1 MNRQSTFAALAD
13 PLILTEI
20 ELYNWGGFNGRH
32 KAEIDPEGTAIVGA
46 TGSGKTTLIDALM
59 TLLCAN
65 PRYNLASTGGHES
78 DRDLGSYVRGVSGPG
93 DGGSEQNHIARKGR
107 TVTGIAARFEN
118 AEHSL
123 RIGAVLW
130 FDGSGASAADMKKL
144 WLYADDPE
152 QTLDHWLEVHHDGG
166 MRALRLMDKQQTG
179 IWTYPSKKAFLA
191 RLRDRFDVGENA
203 FTLLNRAAGLKQLN
217 SIDEIFRELVLDDQ
231 SAFDRALEVANSF
244 DDLTD
249 IREELEIAREQ
260 QRKLLPVA
268 KSWKAY
274 EKVTADLE
282 SQYTLRKVLPIWYAE
297 QAATLWQSRAERT
310 TVELDASRLV
320 ASKVEGDRNLQR
332 DVSEAHREAYLGA
345 GGTNIEQ
352 LEYRISDNQRE
363 RDRRQQDAD
372 QYQKLAVA
380 LSLADTLDAAALE
393 SNQRV
398 AGERIAVLATT
409 IDVADR
415 KTLDIRS
422 AEREAES
429 RRNQLTREL
438 DEVRKRPD
446 SNLPPA
452 FHQFRSALAD
462 TLTINEAQLPFVAEL
477 VQVKE
482 GEQRWRGAI
491 ERAIGSHRLRI
502 LVPPEHISVALRWV
516 NSRDNRLHVRLYE
529 AREPEKPAMFFD
541 DGFTRKLEFRS
552 HPVREALKSLLA
564 GIDRHC
570 VDSPET
576 LRQTPHAMTA
586 EGLMSGQSRQFEKQD
601 QKSINADWMT
611 GFDNRDRLAWLE
623 QSVVEAEAELAA
635 KAAEANDARMALQAL
650 QQEKFM
656 LERLIEIRFERIDV
670 IGIDKLLEELGR
682 QLAALIDPESDTAK
696 LKRQW
701 EQEQAALEQ
710 LETALK
716 TAERNV
722 MRLEQ
727 QFEHAANELANAQT
741 RMTEGLDDDRRSLA
755 EAHFTM
761 ITEDSLADIVNIE
774 RKQIG
779 ALQERIDTLV
789 MSRTDLLTQLSQR
802 MSDAKSVDRGALSE
816 VGRELDDVPAYLE
829 RLKVLEEE
837 ALPEKRRRF
846 LQYLNQSSD
855 EGVTQLLSH
864 IDNEVSMIEERIQ
877 DLNGTLKRVDFQ
889 RERYLKLVSNK
900 VVHESLRTLQRA
912 QKDLNAARFKDD
924 DGESQY
930 RALRHLVSLL
940 RDACERRRT
949 VGARALLDPRY
960 RLEFA
965 VSVISR
971 EDDSLIETRTSSQGG
986 SGGEK
991 EIIASYVLTASLSY
1005 ALCPAGASLPLFG
1018 TIVLDEAFSRSSQVV
1033 AGRIIA
1039 ALREFGLHAVFVTP
1053 NKEMRLLRNH
1063 TRSAIIVHRRAQ
1075 ASTLVS
1081 MSWLALEEERSR
1093 SGESTAG
1100 GSQVSSGVLP
1110 VFSDDAMRGASAT
1123 AASDQTRV
1131 LNVHERSD
1139 T

>member
-1 MNRQSTFAALAD
+1 MNRQATFAALAD

-32 KAEIDPEGTAIVGA
+32 RADIDPEGTAIVGA
-46 TGSGKTTLIDALM
+46 TGSGKTTLVDALM
-59 TLLCAN
+59 TLLCSS

-130 FDGSGASAADMKKL
+130 FDGSGASAVDMKKL

-152 QTLDHWLEVHHDGG
+152 QTLDHWLEVHQHGG
-166 MRALRLMDKQQTG
+166 MRALRQMDKQQIG

-231 SAFDRALEVANSF
+231 SSFDRALEVANSF
-244 DDLTD
+244 DDLSA

-268 KSWKAY
+268 KSWK
-274 EKVTADLE
+274 ELEQVTAELE
-282 SQYTLRKVLPIWYAE
+282 RCYALRQLLPVWYAE
-297 QAATLWQSRAERT
+297 QAARLWQARLVRT
-310 TVELDASRLV
+310 TGE
-320 ASKVEGDRNLQR
+320 R
-332 DVSEAHREAYLGA
+332 DVATRTASEVRADCQRQREVSDAHREAYLGA

-352 LEYRISDNQRE
+352 LEHRIRENQQERE
-363 RDRRQQDAD
+363 RRQQDAHA
-372 QYQKLAVA
+372 YRKLTVA
-380 LSLADTLDAAALE
+380 LALADTLDAASLGN
-393 SNQRV
+393 NQRV
-398 AGERIAVLATT
+398 AGERIAVLEST
-409 IDVADR
+409 IDEADR

-422 AEREAES
+422 AERDAEIK
-429 RRNQLTREL
+429 RNDLVREL
-438 DEVRKRPD
+438 EEVRKRPD
-446 SNLPPA
+446 SNLPPM
-452 FHQFRSALAD
+452 FPQFRAALAEVLGVAE
-462 TLTINEAQLPFVAEL
+462 TALPFIAEL
-477 VQVKE
+477 VQVKQA
-482 GEQRWRGAI
+482 EQRWRGAI

-502 LVPPEHISVALRWV
+502 LVPPEHIDAALRWV
-516 NSRDNRLHVRLYE
+516 NSRDNRLHVRLFE
-529 AREPEKPAMFFD
+529 AREPATTAVFFD
-541 DGFTRKLEFRS
+541 DGFTRKLDFRPHS
-552 HPVREALKSLLA
+552 VREALKSLLA

-570 VDSPET
+570 VDSPEA
-576 LRQTPHAMTA
+576 LRQMPHAMTA
-586 EGLMSGQSRQFEKQD
+586 EGLMSGQAQQFEKQD
-601 QKSINADWMT
+601 QKRLSADWMT
-611 GFDNRDRLAWLE
+611 GFDNRDRVAWLL
-623 QSVVEAEAELAA
+623 QAVREAETELAA
-635 KAAEANDARMALQAL
+635 KAGEASEALKVLKALQHE
-650 QQEKFM
+650 QVM
-656 LERLIEIRFERIDV
+656 LERLSEVRFDRIDV
-670 IGIDKLLEELGR
+670 TGIDKLLDDLGR
-682 QLAALIDPESDTAK
+682 QLAALVDPESDTAK

-701 EQEQAALEQ
+701 EEALAEFDR
-710 LETALK
+710 LEAVLK
-716 TAERNV
+716 MVERAV

-727 QFEHAANELANAQT
+727 QIEEAEREVDSARRRAGD
-741 RMTEGLDDDRRSLA
+741 GLDVGLDAGLDGGLDVGQRSLA
-755 EAHFTM
+755 EAQFTA
-761 ITEDSLADIVNIE
+761 ITEENLADIIRIEREQSQALQGHIDSLAM
-774 RKQIG
+774 R
-779 ALQERIDTLV
+779 
-789 MSRTDLLTQLSQR
+789 RTDVLTQLSQR

-816 VGRELDDVPAYLE
+816 VGRGLMDVPAYLE
-829 RLKVLEEE
+829 RLRVLEEE

-864 IDNEVSMIEERIQ
+864 IDNEVSMIEERIE

-889 RERYLKLVSNK
+889 RDCYLKLVSGK

-930 RALRHLVSLL
+930 RALRHLVALL

-1063 TRSAIIVHRRAQ
+1063 TRSAIIVHRRGQ
-1075 ASTLVS
+1075 SSTMVT
-1081 MSWLALEEERSR
+1081 MSWQALEDERKR
-1093 SGESTAG
+1093 ADGT
-1100 GSQVSSGVLP
+1100 
-1110 VFSDDAMRGASAT
+1110 T
-1123 AASDQTRV
+1123 AAGMRDAGMRPVGVSAAGVTGPLAVDGPQ
-1131 LNVHERSD
+1131 
-1139 T
+1139 

>member
-1 MNRQSTFAALAD
+1 MNRQADFAALAD
-13 PLILTEI
+13 PLILTTI

-32 KAEIDPEGTAIVGA
+32 RADMDPDGTAIVGA
-46 TGSGKTTLIDALM
+46 TGSGKTTLVDALM

-78 DRDLGSYVRGVSGPG
+78 DRDLSSYVRGVSGPG

-123 RIGAVLW
+123 RIGALLW

-152 QTLDHWLEVHHDGG
+152 QTLDHWLEIHHAGG
-166 MRALRLMDKQQTG
+166 MRALRQLDKQRTG

-231 SAFDRALEVANSF
+231 SAFDRAQEVANSF

-268 KSWKAY
+268 KLWKTF
-274 EKVTADLE
+274 EKVNEDLE
-282 SQYTLRKVLPIWYAE
+282 RQFTLRQVLPIWYAE
-297 QAATLWQSRAERT
+297 QASRLWQSSAERT
-310 TVELDASRLV
+310 TDLLETGRQTANVLEA
-320 ASKVEGDRNLQR
+320 DRDRQR
-332 DVSEAHREAYLGA
+332 DVSDAHREAYLGA

-352 LEYRISDNQRE
+352 LELRIRDNQLEQE
-363 RDRRQQDAD
+363 RRRQDAD
-372 QYQKLAVA
+372 QYQKLTTALALDGALNAV
-380 LSLADTLDAAALE
+380 SVE
-393 SNQRV
+393 NNQRV
-398 AGERIAVLATT
+398 AEVRMAALKTDIEQ
-409 IDVADR
+409 ADSR
-415 KTLDIRS
+415 SLDIRS
-422 AEREAES
+422 AERDAEL
-429 RRNQLTREL
+429 RRSELGREL
-438 DEVRKRPD
+438 DEVRRRPD
-446 SNLPPA
+446 SNLPSA
-452 FHQFRSALAD
+452 FQHFRSALAEVLG
-462 TLTINEAQLPFVAEL
+462 LTEAALPFVAEL
-477 VQVKE
+477 VQVKND
-482 GEQRWRGAI
+482 EQRWRGAI

-502 LVPPEHISVALRWV
+502 LVPPEHIDAALRWI
-516 NSRDNRLHVRLYE
+516 NSRDNRLHVRLFE
-529 AREPEKPAMFFD
+529 AKETVKSTTFFE
-541 DGFTRKLEFRS
+541 DGFTRKLEFRA
-552 HPVREALKSLLA
+552 HPAREALKSLLA

-570 VDSPET
+570 VDSPEA
-576 LRQTPHAMTA
+576 LRHTTHGMTA
-586 EGLMSGQSRQFEKQD
+586 EGLMSGQSRQFDKQD
-601 QKSINADWMT
+601 QKRLDADWMT

-623 QSVVEAEAELAA
+623 QAVKEAESELATR
-635 KAAEANDARMALQAL
+635 AEQSSEARKALQVL
-650 QQEKFM
+650 QQESLM
-656 LERLIEIRFERIDV
+656 LERLGDIRFERIDV
-670 IGIDKLLEELGR
+670 EGMERLLNDLGK
-682 QLAALIDPESDTAK
+682 QLAALVDPASDTAR
-696 LKRQW
+696 LKEQW
-701 EQEQAALEQ
+701 DQALTELNRLE
-710 LETALK
+710 
-716 TAERNV
+716 AESKAADKAV

-727 QFEHAANELANAQT
+727 QLELAERELASART
-741 RMTEGLDDDRRSLA
+741 RIIDGLDDRQRALA
-755 EAHFTM
+755 EAHFTT
-761 ITEDSLADIVNIE
+761 ITESNLPDIVNLE
-774 RKQIG
+774 RAQSG
-779 ALQERIDTLV
+779 VLQTQIDTLV
-789 MSRTDLLTQLSQR
+789 SRRTDVLTQLSQR

-816 VGRELDDVPAYLE
+816 AGRELEDVPVYLE
-829 RLKVLEEE
+829 RLRVLEEE

-864 IDNEVSMIEERIQ
+864 VDNEVSMIEERIE

-889 RERYLKLVSNK
+889 RDRYLRLVSGK

-912 QKDLNAARFKDD
+912 QKELNAARFKDD

-930 RALRHLVSLL
+930 RALRHLVALL

-971 EDDSLIETRTSSQGG
+971 EDDSLVETRTSSQGG

-1063 TRSAIIVHRRAQ
+1063 TRSAIIVHRRGQ
-1075 ASTLVS
+1075 SSSLVS
-1081 MSWLALEEERSR
+1081 MSWQALENERHRPDGSAGMAR
-1093 SGESTAG
+1093 RIASVAAPEDPAALSASGDPAVTG
-1100 GSQVSSGVLP
+1100 
-1110 VFSDDAMRGASAT
+1110 
-1123 AASDQTRV
+1123 
-1131 LNVHERSD
+1131 ER
-1139 T
+1139 

>member
-1 MNRQSTFAALAD
+1 MNRQATFDALSD

-20 ELYNWGGFNGRH
+20 ELYNWGGFGGRH
-32 KAEIDPEGTAIVGA
+32 KAEIDPDGTAIVGS

-93 DGGSEQNHIARKGR
+93 DGGSEQNHIARKGK
-107 TVTGIAARFEN
+107 TVTGIAARFQN

-152 QTLDHWLEVHHDGG
+152 QTLDHWLEVHHGGG
-166 MRALRLMDKQQTG
+166 MRALRQMDKQQTG
-179 IWTYPSKKAFLA
+179 IWTYPSKKAYLA

-249 IREELEIAREQ
+249 IREELEVAREQ

-268 KSWKAY
+268 KSCK
-274 EKVTADLE
+274 EHQKVSTDLE
-282 SQYTLRKVLPIWYAE
+282 RQRVLRQALPIWYSE
-297 QAATLWQSRAERT
+297 QAATLWQVTAKQT
-310 TVELDASRLV
+310 LDKLDAAR
-320 ASKVEGDRNLQR
+320 RNAGELEDAYNRQR
-332 DVSEAHREAYLGA
+332 DVGDAHREAYLGA

-352 LEYRISDNQRE
+352 LEHRINDK
-363 RDRRQQDAD
+363 QQDRLRRRKDAD
-372 QYQKLAVA
+372 DYQKLTAA
-380 LSLADTLDAAALE
+380 LGLSDTLEARELE
-393 SNQRV
+393 NNQGV
-398 AGERIAVLATT
+398 AGERLASLES
-409 IDVADR
+409 IIEEADR

-422 AEREAES
+422 AEREAQIKHTE
-429 RRNQLTREL
+429 LADEL

-452 FHQFRSALAD
+452 YQVFRSALAD
-462 TLTINEAQLPFVAEL
+462 TLGINEEALPFVAEL

-482 GEQRWRGAI
+482 DEQRWRGAI
-491 ERAIGSHRLRI
+491 ERAIGSHRLRV
-502 LVPPEHISVALRWV
+502 LVPPQHIDTALRWV
-516 NSRDNRLHVRLYE
+516 NSRDNRLHVRLFE
-529 AREPEKPAMFFD
+529 AKEPAKSAVFFD
-541 DGFTRKLEFRS
+541 DGFTRKLAYRP
-552 HPVREALKSLLA
+552 HPMREALKSLLA

-570 VDSPET
+570 VEDSQA
-576 LRQTPHAMTA
+576 LRQTPHAMTV
-586 EGLMSGQSRQFEKQD
+586 EGLMSGQKRQFEKQD
-601 QKSINADWMT
+601 QKRLSADWMT
-611 GFDNRDRLAWLE
+611 GFDNRDRLAWLM
-623 QSVVEAEAELAA
+623 QALDDADIELTA
-635 KAAEANDARMALQAL
+635 KAMQAREARKELQAL
-650 QQEKFM
+650 QQERQ
-656 LERLIEIRFERIDV
+656 LLDSLLQIRFESIDV
-670 IGIDKLLEELGR
+670 VGINKLLDDLAK
-682 QLAALIDPESDTAK
+682 QHAALVDPASDTAK

-701 EQEQAALEQ
+701 DQAVAELKELEKALDSTKTEVLRLVQQLEQAEKELER
-710 LETALK
+710 ARK
-716 TAERNV
+716 RAE
-722 MRLEQ
+722 
-727 QFEHAANELANAQT
+727 
-741 RMTEGLDDDRRSLA
+741 EGLDDEQRTLA
-755 EAHFTM
+755 ETNSPA
-761 ITEDSLADIVNIE
+761 ITEDNLNDIVNIE
-774 RKQIG
+774 REQIDRV
-779 ALQERIDTLV
+779 QKHIDELATKLTAV
-789 MSRTDLLTQLSQR
+789 LTQLSQR

-829 RLKVLEEE
+829 RLRVLEDE

-846 LQYLNQSSD
+846 LQYLNHSSD
-855 EGVTQLLSH
+855 EGVTQLLSRV
-864 IDNEVSMIEERIQ
+864 DNEVSLIEERIA

-889 RERYLKLVSNK
+889 HERYLKLVSNK
-900 VVHESLRTLQRA
+900 VVHESLRALQRA

-930 RALRHLVSLL
+930 RALRHLVVLL

-1018 TIVLDEAFSRSSQVV
+1018 TIILDEAFSRSSQVV

-1039 ALREFGLHAVFVTP
+1039 ALGEFGLHAVFVTP

-1063 TRSAIIVHRRAQ
+1063 TRSAIIVHRHAQ
-1075 ASTLVS
+1075 SSTLVS
-1081 MSWLALEEERSR
+1081 MSWQSLEDARKLTG
-1093 SGESTAG
+1093 SGAQNRN
-1100 GSQVSSGVLP
+1100 GS
-1110 VFSDDAMRGASAT
+1110 
-1123 AASDQTRV
+1123 
-1131 LNVHERSD
+1131 
-1139 T
+1139 

>member
-1 MNRQSTFAALAD
+1 MNRQATFAALAD

-32 KAEIDPEGTAIVGA
+32 RADIDPDGTAIVGA

-107 TVTGIAARFEN
+107 TVTGITARFKN

-152 QTLDHWLEVHHDGG
+152 QNLDRWLEAHHDGG
-166 MRALRLMDKQQTG
+166 MRALRQMDKQQTG

-191 RLRDRFDVGENA
+191 RLRDRFDVSENA

-244 DDLTD
+244 DDLTG
-249 IREELEIAREQ
+249 IREELEIARDQ
-260 QRKLLPVA
+260 QRKLIPVA
-268 KSWKAY
+268 KSWKEH
-274 EKVTADLE
+274 EKLSANLE
-282 SQYTLRKVLPIWYAE
+282 SQYNLRKLLPIWFAE
-297 QAATLWQSRAERT
+297 QATILWKAKIKFTGETLETAQRNAS
-310 TVELDASRLV
+310 VLDADYNRQ
-320 ASKVEGDRNLQR
+320 RN
-332 DVSEAHREAYLGA
+332 VSDAHREAYLGA

-352 LEYRISDNQRE
+352 LEHRIRDNKVQSKS
-363 RDRRQQDAD
+363 RQQDAD
-372 QYQKLAVA
+372 QYQKLTTK
-380 LSLADTLDAAALE
+380 LSLANTLDAE
-393 SNQRV
+393 SLDKNQQV
-398 AGERIAVLATT
+398 AGERIAVLEPS
-409 IDVADR
+409 IEQADR

-422 AEREAES
+422 AERESENK
-429 RRNQLTREL
+429 RHEL
-438 DEVRKRPD
+438 AIELEEVRKRPD

-462 TLTINEAQLPFVAEL
+462 KLSLNEAELPFVAEL

-482 GEQRWRGAI
+482 AEQHWRGAI
-491 ERAIGSHRLRI
+491 ERALGSHRLRI
-502 LVPPEHISVALRWV
+502 LVPPEHIDAALGWI
-516 NSRDNRLHVRLYE
+516 NSRDNRLHVRLFD
-529 AREPEKPAMFFD
+529 ARESGNTAVFFD
-541 DGFTRKLEFRS
+541 DGFTRKLEFRV
-552 HPVREALKSLLA
+552 HPMREALKSLLA

-570 VDSPET
+570 VDSPQR

-601 QKSINADWMT
+601 QKRLSADWMT

-623 QSVVEAEAELAA
+623 QAMADASAELTT
-635 KAAEANDARMALQAL
+635 KAREASEARIALQSL
-650 QQEKFM
+650 QQEKQL
-656 LERLIEIRFERIDV
+656 LERLVEIRFERIDV
-670 IGIDKLLEELGR
+670 ISIEKLLEDLDQ

-696 LKRQW
+696 LKRQLDQGLA
-701 EQEQAALEQ
+701 ELDHLEK
-710 LETALK
+710 EVK
-716 TAERNV
+716 TTGKKI
-722 MRLEQ
+722 MRLEDQ
-727 QFEHAANELANAQT
+727 LEQAEKALQSAKT
-741 RMTEGLDDDRRSLA
+741 RLIEVLDDEQRALA
-755 EAHFTM
+755 KSQFSHVTAELL
-761 ITEDSLADIVNIE
+761 DDIVDIE
-774 RKQIG
+774 RKHSDQL
-779 ALQERIDTLV
+779 ATLIDELV
-789 MSRTDLLTQLSQR
+789 TKRTDVLTQLSQR
-802 MSDAKSVDRGALSE
+802 MSDAKSVDRGALSD
-816 VGRELDDVPAYLE
+816 VGRELHDMPAYLE
-829 RLKVLEEE
+829 RLRVLEEE

-855 EGVTQLLSH
+855 EGVTQLLSR
-864 IDNEVSMIEERIQ
+864 IDNEVSMIEERIE

-912 QKDLNAARFKDD
+912 QKDLNAARFKED

-930 RALRHLVSLL
+930 RALRHLVALL

-971 EDDSLIETRTSSQGG
+971 DDDSLIETRTSSQGG

-1039 ALREFGLHAVFVTP
+1039 ALKEFGLHAVFVTP

-1081 MSWLALEEERSR
+1081 MSWQALEKERM
-1093 SGESTAG
+1093 
-1100 GSQVSSGVLP
+1100 QI
-1110 VFSDDAMRGASAT
+1110 D
-1123 AASDQTRV
+1123 
-1131 LNVHERSD
+1131 ERLRMD

>member
-1 MNRQSTFAALAD
+1 MNRQATFAALAD

-32 KAEIDPEGTAIVGA
+32 RADIDPDGTAIVGA

-107 TVTGIAARFEN
+107 TVTGITARFKN

-152 QTLDHWLEVHHDGG
+152 QNLDRWLEAHHDGG
-166 MRALRLMDKQQTG
+166 MRALRQMDKQQTG

-191 RLRDRFDVGENA
+191 RLRDRFDVSENA

-244 DDLTD
+244 DDLTG
-249 IREELEIAREQ
+249 IREELEIARDQ
-260 QRKLLPVA
+260 QRKLIPVA
-268 KSWKAY
+268 KSWKEH
-274 EKVTADLE
+274 EKLSANLE
-282 SQYTLRKVLPIWYAE
+282 SQYNLRKLLPIWFAE
-297 QAATLWQSRAERT
+297 QATILWKAKIKFTGETLETAQRNAS
-310 TVELDASRLV
+310 VLDADYNRQ
-320 ASKVEGDRNLQR
+320 RN
-332 DVSEAHREAYLGA
+332 VSDAHREAYLGA

-352 LEYRISDNQRE
+352 LEHRIRDNKVQSKS
-363 RDRRQQDAD
+363 RQQDAD
-372 QYQKLAVA
+372 QYQKLTTK
-380 LSLADTLDAAALE
+380 LSLANTLDAE
-393 SNQRV
+393 SLDKNQQV
-398 AGERIAVLATT
+398 AGERIAVLEPS
-409 IDVADR
+409 IEQADR

-422 AEREAES
+422 AERESENK
-429 RRNQLTREL
+429 RHEL
-438 DEVRKRPD
+438 AIELEEVRKRPD

-462 TLTINEAQLPFVAEL
+462 KLSLNEAELPFVAEL

-482 GEQRWRGAI
+482 VEQHWRGAI
-491 ERAIGSHRLRI
+491 ERALGSHRLRI
-502 LVPPEHISVALRWV
+502 LVPPEHIDAALGWI
-516 NSRDNRLHVRLYE
+516 NSRDNRLHVRLFD
-529 AREPEKPAMFFD
+529 ARESGNTAVFFD
-541 DGFTRKLEFRS
+541 DGFTRKLEFRV
-552 HPVREALKSLLA
+552 HPMREALKSLLA

-570 VDSPET
+570 VDSPQR

-601 QKSINADWMT
+601 QKRLSADWMT

-623 QSVVEAEAELAA
+623 QAMADASAELTT
-635 KAAEANDARMALQAL
+635 KAREASEARIALQSL
-650 QQEKFM
+650 QQEKQL
-656 LERLIEIRFERIDV
+656 LERLVEIRFERIDV
-670 IGIDKLLEELGR
+670 ISIEKLLEDLDQ

-696 LKRQW
+696 LKRQLDQGLA
-701 EQEQAALEQ
+701 ELDHLEK
-710 LETALK
+710 EVK
-716 TAERNV
+716 TAGKKI
-722 MRLEQ
+722 MRLEDQ
-727 QFEHAANELANAQT
+727 LEQAEKALQSAKT
-741 RMTEGLDDDRRSLA
+741 RLIEVLDDEQRALA
-755 EAHFTM
+755 KSQFSHVTAELL
-761 ITEDSLADIVNIE
+761 DDIVDIE
-774 RKQIG
+774 RKHSDQL
-779 ALQERIDTLV
+779 ATLIDELV
-789 MSRTDLLTQLSQR
+789 TKRTDVLTQLSQR
-802 MSDAKSVDRGALSE
+802 MSDAKSVDRGALSD
-816 VGRELDDVPAYLE
+816 VGRELDDMPAYLE
-829 RLKVLEEE
+829 RLRVLEEE

-855 EGVTQLLSH
+855 EGVTQLLSR
-864 IDNEVSMIEERIQ
+864 IDNEVSMIEERIE

-912 QKDLNAARFKDD
+912 QKDLNAARFKED

-930 RALRHLVSLL
+930 RALRHLVALL

-971 EDDSLIETRTSSQGG
+971 DDDSLIETRTSSQGG

-1039 ALREFGLHAVFVTP
+1039 ALKEFGLHAVFVTP

-1081 MSWLALEEERSR
+1081 MSWQALEKERM
-1093 SGESTAG
+1093 
-1100 GSQVSSGVLP
+1100 QI
-1110 VFSDDAMRGASAT
+1110 D
-1123 AASDQTRV
+1123 
-1131 LNVHERSD
+1131 ERLRMD

>member
-1 MNRQSTFAALAD
+1 MNRQATFSALAD

-32 KAEIDPEGTAIVGA
+32 KADIDPDGTAIVGA

-93 DGGSEQNHIARKGR
+93 DGGSEQNHIARKGKA
-107 TVTGIAARFEN
+107 VTGIAARFQN

-166 MRALRLMDKQQTG
+166 MRALRQMDKQQTG

-191 RLRDRFDVGENA
+191 RLRDRFDVSENA

-249 IREELEIAREQ
+249 IREELEVAREQ

-268 KSWKAY
+268 KSSKEL
-274 EKVTADLE
+274 EKVSADLE
-282 SQYTLRKVLPIWYAE
+282 RQRALRHTLPIWYAE
-297 QAATLWQSRAERT
+297 QAATLWQVTVKRT
-310 TVELDASRLV
+310 LDTLDTAQRNAREVEDNYNR
-320 ASKVEGDRNLQR
+320 QR
-332 DVSEAHREAYLGA
+332 DVSDAHREAYLGA

-352 LEYRISDNQRE
+352 LEHRINDKQQ
-363 RDRRQQDAD
+363 DRVRRRQDAD
-372 QYQKLAVA
+372 DYQRLTAALA
-380 LSLADTLDAAALE
+380 LSDTLEAGELE
-393 SNQRV
+393 NNQRV
-398 AGERIAVLATT
+398 AGERVASLESVIVE
-409 IDVADR
+409 ADR

-422 AEREAES
+422 AEREAQV
-429 RRNQLTREL
+429 RRDELTDEL

-446 SNLPPA
+446 SNLPSN
-452 FHQFRSALAD
+452 FQLFRSALAD
-462 TLTINEAQLPFVAEL
+462 TLGINEEALPFVAEL

-491 ERAIGSHRLRI
+491 ERAIGSHRLRM
-502 LVPPEHISVALRWV
+502 LVPPQHIEAALRWV
-516 NSRDNRLHVRLYE
+516 NSRDNRLHVRLFE
-529 AREPEKPAMFFD
+529 AREPTKNAAFFD
-541 DGFTRKLEFRS
+541 DGFTRKLEYRS

-570 VDSPET
+570 VEGPQA

-586 EGLMSGQSRQFEKQD
+586 EGLMSGQKQQFEKQD
-601 QKSINADWMT
+601 QKRLSADWMT
-611 GFDNRDRLAWLE
+611 GFDNRDRLAWLT
-623 QSVVEAEAELAA
+623 QAVDDAELELTA
-635 KAAEANDARMALQAL
+635 KAIEAREALKVLQAL
-650 QQEKFM
+650 RQERQL
-656 LERLIEIRFERIDV
+656 LEGLLQIRFENIDV
-670 IGIDKLLEELGR
+670 VGIDKLLGDLAR
-682 QLAALIDPESDTAK
+682 QHAALVDPESDTAK

-701 EQEQAALEQ
+701 DQAFAELKELEK
-710 LETALK
+710 AVDSAK
-716 TAERNV
+716 TNV
-722 MRLEQ
+722 MRLVQ
-727 QFEHAANELANAQT
+727 QLEHAEKELERLRKRT
-741 RMTEGLDDDRRSLA
+741 EEGLDEEQRTLA
-755 EAHFTM
+755 ETNSPA
-761 ITEDSLADIVNIE
+761 ITEDNLFDIVSIE
-774 RKQIG
+774 REQIDRV
-779 ALQERIDTLV
+779 QKHIDELATK
-789 MSRTDLLTQLSQR
+789 RTAVLTQLSQR

-829 RLKVLEEE
+829 RLRVLEDE

-855 EGVTQLLSH
+855 EGVTQLLSR
-864 IDNEVSMIEERIQ
+864 IDNEVSMIEERIA

-930 RALRHLVSLL
+930 RALRHLVALL

-971 EDDSLIETRTSSQGG
+971 KDDSLIETRTSSQGG

-1018 TIVLDEAFSRSSQVV
+1018 TIILDEAFSRSSQVV

-1075 ASTLVS
+1075 FSTLVS
-1081 MSWLALEEERSR
+1081 MSWQSLEDERKR
-1093 SGESTAG
+1093 TDTGE
-1100 GSQVSSGVLP
+1100 QQR
-1110 VFSDDAMRGASAT
+1110 DDT
-1123 AASDQTRV
+1123 
-1131 LNVHERSD
+1131 
-1139 T
+1139 

>member
-1 MNRQSTFAALAD
+1 MNRQSSFAALAD

-32 KAEIDPEGTAIVGA
+32 KAQIDPDGTAIVGA
-46 TGSGKTTLIDALM
+46 TGSGKTTLVDALM

-93 DGGSEQNHIARKGR
+93 DGGSEQNHISRKGR

-166 MRALRLMDKQQTG
+166 MRALRQMDKQQTG

-191 RLRDRFDVGENA
+191 RLRDRFDVGDNA

-244 DDLTD
+244 DDLTG

-260 QRKLLPVA
+260 QRKLVPVA
-268 KSWKAY
+268 KSWKAF
-274 EKVTADLE
+274 EKVSTELE
-282 SQYTLRKVLPIWYAE
+282 LQRTLRKVLPIWYAE
-297 QAATLWQSRAERT
+297 KAVTLWQVAAEQT
-310 TVELDASRLV
+310 GQELATAQHAADELAVEYER
-320 ASKVEGDRNLQR
+320 QR
-332 DVSEAHREAYLGA
+332 GVSDAHREAYLGA

-352 LEYRISDNQRE
+352 LEHRISDNRRE
-363 RDRRQQDAD
+363 REGRCKDAD
-372 QYQKLAVA
+372 QYRKLTTA
-380 LSLADTLDAAALE
+380 LSLVDTLDAASLE
-393 SNQRV
+393 NNQRI
-398 AGERIAVLATT
+398 AGERISELETT
-409 IDVADR
+409 IDQADR
-415 KTLDIRS
+415 NTLDLRS
-422 AEREAES
+422 AEREAE
-429 RRNQLTREL
+429 NTRDEL
-438 DEVRKRPD
+438 AGELAEVRKRPD
-446 SNLPPA
+446 SNLPSV
-452 FHQFRSALAD
+452 FQQFRTVLAE
-462 TLTINEAQLPFVAEL
+462 TLRINEDALPFVAEL
-477 VQVKE
+477 VQVRQ
-482 GEQRWRGAI
+482 EQQSWRGAI

-502 LVPPEHISVALRWV
+502 LVPPENIDAALRWV
-516 NSRDNRLHVRLYE
+516 NSRDNRLHVRLLE
-529 AREPEKPAMFFD
+529 AKSPAKPPVFFD
-541 DGFTRKLEFRS
+541 DGFTRKLEFRT

-570 VDSPET
+570 VDNPLL
-576 LRQTPHAMTA
+576 LRQTPHAMTV
-586 EGLMSGQSRQFEKQD
+586 EGLMSGQSQQFEKQD
-601 QKSINADWMT
+601 QKRLGADWMT

-623 QSVVEAEAELAA
+623 QAVADAEADLATKA
-635 KAAEANDARMALQAL
+635 KQAQQARSKLHAL
-650 QQEKFM
+650 QQEKLL
-656 LERLIEIRFERIDV
+656 LERLVEIRFERIDV
-670 IGIDKLLEELGR
+670 TGIDRLLEDLGK
-682 QLAALIDPESDTAK
+682 QLAALTDPESDTAK

-701 EQEQAALEQ
+701 DQALDELNRLENKADSVKTQ
-710 LETALK
+710 VLK
-716 TAERNV
+716 LTQHLDNAER
-722 MRLEQ
+722 
-727 QFEHAANELANAQT
+727 ELANA
-741 RMTEGLDDDRRSLA
+741 RARIVDGVDDAQREIADKHFTDVTQEHLA
-755 EAHFTM
+755 E
-761 ITEDSLADIVNIE
+761 LVNIE
-774 RKQIG
+774 RRQG
-779 ALQERIDTLV
+779 DALQVLIDDL
-789 MSRTDLLTQLSQR
+789 SSKRTDVLTQLSQR

-816 VGRELDDVPAYLE
+816 VGRELNDVPAYLE
-829 RLKVLEEE
+829 RLRVLEDE

-855 EGVTQLLSH
+855 EGVTQLLSR
-864 IDNEVSMIEERIQ
+864 IDNEVSTIEERID
-877 DLNGTLKRVDFQ
+877 DLNRTLQRVDFQ
-889 RERYLKLVSNK
+889 KERYLMLVSRK

-924 DGESQY
+924 EGESQY
-930 RALRHLVSLL
+930 RALRHLVTLL
-940 RDACERRRT
+940 RDASERRRT

-971 EDDSLIETRTSSQGG
+971 EDNTVIETRTSSQGG

-1039 ALREFGLHAVFVTP
+1039 ALKEFGLHAVFVTP

-1063 TRSAIIVHRRAQ
+1063 TRSAVIVHRRAQ
-1075 ASTLVS
+1075 ASTLVT
-1081 MSWLALEEERSR
+1081 MSWQSLEEERKR
-1093 SGESTAG
+1093 TQIPSTDETTI
-1100 GSQVSSGVLP
+1100 SSERVT
-1110 VFSDDAMRGASAT
+1110 DDLSAVTVTEKTYADIHQRGNT
-1123 AASDQTRV
+1123 
-1131 LNVHERSD
+1131 
-1139 T
+1139 